1 MQPSKS
7 LVSFSIA
14 KEAECPQISENH
26 PGALT
31 RWQATVAPIRGA
43 ARTIVSLCHTMS
55 PCHTVSPCHY
65 VTPCHTGPDQPIERC
80 HCISISLHKEL
91 KVSIGR
97 TKSCSVFVFAHLTN
111 KSQESPLPVSSPVDI
126 SSPQFLPPLLRLER
140 MWPIVAHAGIFSEY
154 LRAGYL
160 PGYFQDIC
168 RNISTKFAS
177 SWEERVRGG
186 QI

>member
-1 MQPSKS
+1 MQLSKS

-14 KEAECPQISENH
+14 KEVECPQISENH

-55 PCHTVSPCHY
+55 SCHAVSPCHY
-65 VTPCHTGPDQPIERC
+65 VTPCDTEPDQPIERC
-80 HCISISLHKEL
+80 HCISISLNREL
-91 KVSIGR
+91 KVPISLGR
-97 TKSCSVFVFAHLTN
+97 TKSWSVFVFAHLTN
-111 KSQESPLPVSSPVDI
+111 KSQEPPLLLSSPVDI
-126 SSPQFLPPLLRLER
+126 SSPQFLLRLER